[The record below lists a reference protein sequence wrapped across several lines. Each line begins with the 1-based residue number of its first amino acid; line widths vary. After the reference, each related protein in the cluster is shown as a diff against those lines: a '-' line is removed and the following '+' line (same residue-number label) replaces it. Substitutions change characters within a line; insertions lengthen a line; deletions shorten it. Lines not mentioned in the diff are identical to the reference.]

1 MSSSVTWTRFAV
13 AKILP
18 IPVSIWNRFRA
29 FLKDDRSGT
38 VSLHVKRGTVLGATF
53 TENVPSAAP
62 ASPQP
67 EDIVESRSS
76 NHSA

>member
-1 MSSSVTWTRFAV
+1 M
-13 AKILP
+13 LP
-18 IPVSIWNRFRA
+18 IPSAIWARFVA

-38 VSLHVKRGTVLGATF
+38 ISLHVKRGTVLGATF

-62 ASPQP
+62 ALPQP
-67 EDIVESRSS
+67 EDVIESRSS